1 VLSEVSLLICLFVCF
16 LLLCGFSLLAL
27 LSFSLLLDLSLC
39 FLSRSISDEVREI
52 IKKNSDILLALL
64 YRLSRCLM
72 DNQHLPSSALIPEK
86 QSSSASSSSS
96 LQHLKM
102 IDFPYSY
109 ENFTLF
115 QTICRLL
122 YQFDV
127 FSMIESADSN
137 GNGNGGG
144 NAEESTVN
152 KGNKGIRPSLV
163 STSLAHATVPVD
175 HDFVDYFL
183 TENIQNPN
191 FTKKI
196 AEIENVDDIHLHLMK
211 ARSHPSSLRSGATN
225 NSPTPSGHPP
235 SFHVTLASN
244 SDHHTPRAVAGN
256 VSPVYYISP
265 KELLNFIIMI
275 VLTTGPYDWSLYITA
290 NHDLTS
296 VFYTG
301 NLIHCEECILQLLM
315 LSSEKNITYLFSL
328 LPSASASISA
338 SASSSSSLAPASPAT
353 VLPSSYSSS
362 SHNNHNKSDNDIPLN
377 RLSIST
383 SGASRVSLCQ
393 DMIDIIISHRR
404 LFFANSLIRILTT
417 IIQRIKNGSFDLNE
431 KAAMICPILVRSFLL
446 GSIFFPPFVLCFP
459 FLTHLVCSLLFSSH
473 LFRLFL

>member
-1 VLSEVSLLICLFVCF
+1 
-16 LLLCGFSLLAL
+16 LLAL
-27 LSFSLLLDLSLC
+27 LSFSLLPDLFPC
-39 FLSRSISDEVREI
+39 FLSLPLTRSFSDEVREI
-52 IKKNSDILLALL
+52 IKKNSDIMLALL

-96 LQHLKM
+96 QQHLKM
-102 IDFPYSY
+102 IDFPYSS

-127 FSMIESADSN
+127 FSMIESVDSN

-235 SFHVTLASN
+235 SFHVALASN
-244 SDHHTPRAVAGN
+244 SNHHTPRAVAGN

-290 NHDLTS
+290 NHDLAS

-328 LPSASASISA
+328 LPSASAAISA
-338 SASSSSSLAPASPAT
+338 SASSSSLAPASPAT
-353 VLPSSYSSS
+353 LLPSSYSSS

-383 SGASRVSLCQ
+383 AGASHVSLCQ

-431 KAAMICPILVRSFLL
+431 KAAMICPILVRSLL
-446 GSIFFPPFVLCFP
+446 LIPSLVFIPVVLSFF
-459 FLTHLVCSLLFSSH
+459 S
-473 LFRLFL
+473 